1 MAAKK
6 PAAAS
11 ARTTAPATTAVA
23 TTAVQTPDTYPE
35 PAPIE
40 DVVGVSP
47 VVETLTETMAELPS
61 SVSAVVDELNKT
73 QAEVTGY
80 MEKAMKSAEEMVSF
94 GQGNLEAMMKSS
106 QILATGLQD
115 LSKHIAASA
124 QAHIDE
130 SVANFKAL
138 SSVKS
143 VKEAMDLHT
152 NMTKAMIEKSLA
164 ETGKIT
170 DASMKL
176 AEQAIAPLTARV
188 TLATEKFGKVAA

>member
-6 PAAAS
+6 TAATS
-11 ARTTAPATTAVA
+11 ARNSTRADGSVAEAAVPPQATIADA
-23 TTAVQTPDTYPE
+23 
-35 PAPIE
+35 APIE
-40 DVVGVSP
+40 DVVGISP
-47 VVETLTETMAELPS
+47 VVETLTETMAEMPKS
-61 SVSAVVDELNKT
+61 MSTVVDELTKT
-73 QAEVTGY
+73 QAEVTTY
-80 MEKAMKSAEEMVSF
+80 MDKAIKSAEELVSF
-94 GQGNLEAMMKSS
+94 GQGNLEAVMKSS

-138 SSVKS
+138 TSVKS
-143 VKEAMDLHT
+143 LKEAVDLQT
-152 NMTKAMIEKSLA
+152 AMTKTIIEKSLA

-176 AEQAIAPLTARV
+176 AEQAIAPITARV
-188 TLATEKFGKVAA
+188 TLATEKFGKAA